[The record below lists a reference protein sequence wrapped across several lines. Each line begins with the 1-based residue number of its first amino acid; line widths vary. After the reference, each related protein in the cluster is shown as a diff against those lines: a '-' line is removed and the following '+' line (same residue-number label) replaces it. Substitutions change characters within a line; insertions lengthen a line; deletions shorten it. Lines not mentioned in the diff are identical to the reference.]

1 MCIYCLTNNYI
12 APTNFHPNINY
23 KNYDRILATKVHHN
37 CLTIFEK
44 YAYYVDA
51 NDQLQGYQWINFPM
65 RVYLAVQNWWAKGK
79 IEQDVVRK
87 IKETFNFILNININH
102 SISLA
107 TDIDNDYIGLNDT
120 FFGIDGKFY
129 GNYTSLAKKIIKKY
143 SKTQYPDLYDLAH
156 RILHER
162 A

>member
-12 APTNFHPNINY
+12 APTNFHPNINET
-23 KNYDRILATKVHHN
+23 NYDRILANKVHRS

-51 NDQLQGYQWINFPM
+51 SDQLQGYQWINFPM
-65 RVYLAVQNWWAKGK
+65 RLYLAVQNWWTKGK
-79 IEQDVVRK
+79 IEQDVIRK
-87 IKETFNFILNININH
+87 IKEAFNFILNINT
-102 SISLA
+102 SQSKSLD
-107 TDIDNDYIGLNDT
+107 TDHALLGLDNT
-120 FFGIDGKFY
+120 SFGIDGKFY

-143 SKTQYPDLYDLAH
+143 SKAQHSDLYDLAH